1 MAAPADPRD
10 FIVQLL
16 KEKGPVPEQNI
27 GALNFLETGLID
39 SFALIKFIFRIE
51 DAYSIVFSPE
61 EMACREIHTVDG
73 LAHLITTKRSAPAPG
88 EEHTA

>member
-1 MAAPADPRD
+1 MANPADPRD

-16 KEKGPVPEQNI
+16 KEKGPVPEQDI

-51 DAYSIVFSPE
+51 DAYGIVFSPE

-73 LAHLITTKRSAPAPG
+73 LAQLIAAKRTATATAQ
-88 EEHTA
+88 EHTA